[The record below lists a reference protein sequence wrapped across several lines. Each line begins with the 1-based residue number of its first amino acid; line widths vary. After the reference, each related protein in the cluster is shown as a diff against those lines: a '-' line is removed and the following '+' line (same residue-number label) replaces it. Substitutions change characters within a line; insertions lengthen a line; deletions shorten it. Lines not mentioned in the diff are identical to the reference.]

1 MLNKGKFLIVLLII
15 SVFVFQLN
23 YAKDDIA
30 KLKQKYEDSKKD
42 YEYLSL
48 FTEVAAYVKQEYVE
62 EINPSKK
69 FPGAYISMLKS
80 LDKLSTYLNRE
91 ETKIHLLLNE
101 DSTNIV
107 YNSGIFGYK
116 AGGYFF
122 ITSIIKNSPADKE
135 GLKKGDL
142 IKGINQKSIF
152 SLPYWNMFYKLFSLY
167 QKQIELVVL
176 RKEKKDPLI
185 FKFKTE
191 PINLSSFTKKINN
204 NTYIIKIRK
213 FDNYTLNLIKNLR
226 PLINKRIIIDLRE
239 YIGGNFKNFK
249 SISELLLPNFK
260 IKLRFKNDEK
270 IEEIG
275 KISNKKNKIIAI
287 INESTIMYNYLL
299 AYFLKQSGYKII
311 GNTTKA
317 YISILLQSVLND
329 SSSILLSKAYFYYKD
344 KNILKTEIKPDKTLK
359 NMSEKEIILK
369 SLKLFK

>member
-1 MLNKGKFLIVLLII
+1 MLNKGKFVIVLLITW
-15 SVFVFQLN
+15 VFAFQTN
-23 YAKDDIA
+23 YAKDNIA
-30 KLKQKYEDSKKD
+30 KLKQRYEESKKV
-42 YEYLSL
+42 YEFLSL

-62 EINPSKK
+62 EINPSDK

-80 LDKLSTYLNRE
+80 LDKLSTYLDKE

-101 DSTNIV
+101 DSTNLI
-107 YNSGIFGYK
+107 YSSGIFGYK
-116 AGGYFF
+116 AGGYFL
-122 ITSIIKNSPADKE
+122 ITSILKNSPADKA

-176 RKEKKDPLI
+176 RKDKKDPLI
-185 FKFKTE
+185 FKLKTE
-191 PINLSSFTKKINN
+191 PIILSSFSKKINN
-204 NTYIIKIRK
+204 NTYVIKIRK

-249 SISELLLPNFK
+249 SISELLLPEFN
-260 IKLRFKNDEK
+260 IKLRFKNKEKVEK
-270 IEEIG
+270 IG
-275 KISNKKNKIIAI
+275 NTSNKRNKMVVI

-311 GNTTKA
+311 GKGTKGF
-317 YISILLQSVLND
+317 ISILLQSVFKD
-329 SSSILLSKAYFYYKD
+329 SSSILLSKAYFYNKG
-344 KNILKTEIKPDKTLK
+344 KNILKTEIKPDMTIK
-359 NMSEKEIILK
+359 NAGEKEIIIK